1 MGSGIQINEGYFAKV
16 KNLLLNH
23 ENRGNYT

>member
-1 MGSGIQINEGYFAKV
+1 VRMGSGIQIHEGYFAKV

-23 ENRGNYT
+23 ENR